1 MTKLVLRRE
10 IARPLIGYVCYLFG
24 CLFVFGII
32 LVVGVLVR
40 EDESNRI
47 QQCGDS
53 GYYSDDYISLL
64 HINPLLFEKS
74 LAIV

>member
-1 MTKLVLRRE
+1 MAKLVLGRV
-10 IARPLIGYVCYLFG
+10 IARLLIRYVRYLFG
-24 CLFVFGII
+24 CLFVFRII
-32 LVVGVLVR
+32 FVVGVLVR

-64 HINPLLFEKS
+64 HIDPLLF
-74 LAIV
+74 